1 MARLNRKQKTK
12 RALRPVF
19 LLGCEGNTEC
29 NYFKYLNQTLFRTIV
44 FEFPGS
50 RNHNSDPGSVLKA
63 LKQAIKNRKDITGA
77 WVIIDTDNRKPEE
90 FNTLESWS
98 QTNPTYGLAISN
110 PCFELW
116 LLLHVDDKFPQTETA
131 VKTALKKQFPNWKK
145 PNCPPFTEAMVNQA
159 VVLAKRNDKLTP
171 PNSNTTVY
179 KLIEVLFQNRSDLI
193 L

>member
-77 WVIIDTDNRKPEE
+77 WVIVDTDNWQPKQLQALHAWEKE
-90 FNTLESWS
+90 NSIH
-98 QTNPTYGLAISN
+98 GLAISN

-116 LLLHVDDKFPQTETA
+116 LLLHVTDQFPPTGDA
-131 VKTALKKQFPNWKK
+131 VITALKQTFPNWKK
-145 PNCPPFTEAMVNQA
+145 PNCPPFKKAMFKQA
-159 VVLAKRNDKLTP
+159 VKQAVERAKRNDQ
-171 PNSNTTVY
+171 TTVY
-179 KLIEVLFQNRSDLI
+179 KLIEI
-193 L
+193 LML

>member
-1 MARLNRKQKTK
+1 MARSNRRQKPN
-12 RALRPVF
+12 RAFRPVF

-50 RNHNSDPGSVLKA
+50 RNHKSNPSSVLKA

-77 WVIIDTDNRKPEE
+77 WAIIDTDNRKPEE

-98 QTNPTYGLAISN
+98 QTNSTYGLAISN

-131 VKTALKKQFPNWKK
+131 VITALKKRFPDWKK
-145 PNCPPFTEAMVNQA
+145 PHCPTFTEEMVKQA
-159 VVLAKRNDKLTP
+159 VQRANI
-171 PNSNTTVY
+171 NSNNTPGSTTTGTTVY
-179 KLIEVLFQNRSDLI
+179 KLLEILLKNRSPN
-193 L
+193 